1 MPNKKILD
9 EFPEVIQAHPDLTQK
24 QKDVLITSI
33 RLFAEQGYANTSTR
47 QIAAAAHQS
56 EGTMFK
62 HFKSKANILR
72 AALEPIIHE
81 IIPDVEQEFKRETL
95 DHPAA
100 NLHDFLDFF
109 VRNRMAFAANNQ
121 DAIKVFFSELLYNET
136 LRTQFIE
143 TARNELIAAF
153 KDTILT
159 LQKNHIIIDWP
170 FNEIFRY
177 MIAVIVGY
185 VLDRYVLFPNREWDD
200 EVEAGYLVAE
210 LEKVLQP

>member
-9 EFPEVIQAHPDLTQK
+9 EFPEVIQANPDLTQK

-33 RLFAEQGYANTSTR
+33 KLFAEQGYANTSTR

-72 AALEPIIHE
+72 AALEPIIQE
-81 IIPDVEQEFKRETL
+81 IIPDVEAEFKRETL
-95 DHPAA
+95 NHPAA
-100 NLHDFLDFF
+100 NLHEFLDFF

-159 LQKNHIIIDWP
+159 LQKNKIIIDWP

-177 MIAVIVGY
+177 MIAVVVGY

-200 EVEAGYLVAE
+200 DVEAGYLVAE